1 MKHVLLVLGL
11 FCTLFLPKT
20 SQAQEDT
27 TLNVVDDIQFDL
39 KSVTAIG
46 DTLVVDIF
54 AISYDKNP
62 REFRLN
68 VFASAIIDAEEQ
80 SHMLTSVQMDRVV
93 VQLSDR
99 QNYLNYLLQQD
110 KPANIK
116 LKLSPM
122 TEEVKNAKLV
132 KIVFNALD
140 EDGQFLEAFID
151 LNKEVQQ

>member
-1 MKHVLLVLGL
+1 MKQLLILLGFICAL
-11 FCTLFLPKT
+11 AFPKY

-39 KSVTAIG
+39 KSITASG
-46 DTLVVDIF
+46 DTLVVDLF
-54 AISYDKNP
+54 AISYDIKP

-68 VFASAIIDAEEQ
+68 VFATALIDAEEQ
-80 SHMLTSVQMDRVV
+80 SHMLTSVQIDRVI

-99 QNYLNYLLQQD
+99 ENYLNYLLHQD
-110 KPANIK
+110 KPVNIK

-122 TEEVKNAKLV
+122 TEEVKNAKMV

-140 EDGQFLEAFID
+140 DEGQFLEAFID
-151 LNKEVQQ
+151 LNEKEEH